1 MKKNLTLLIAAAM
14 MMSMTANAEET
25 ELAVEAQTEAA
36 IDVAALA
43 EDTNED
49 GAVLS
54 EKWSDFQM
62 QIDDQ
67 VYQFPMMVPELE
79 AMGWTSDELEGA
91 TLEPYSYSYFTFEN
105 GENESYVYILNLGK
119 NVEPVANCIV
129 GGMDIDHYDWEDSTS
144 TVTLPGGIV
153 KGEATVDSI
162 KEAYGTPSDVYE
174 GDLYTKLTYDTDY
187 NSYID
192 MYVYVESGVLDEITV
207 KNFVAPEGYD
217 PGTISEEVPA
227 VVAEYVK
234 PEALSEDPAVYEIT
248 LDGENYTLPVPVS
261 VLVADGWEL
270 DMNDTDA
277 EVYAKYYGWV
287 TLRKGGVE
295 ISTTVTNP
303 EDYGTIPENCW
314 LEEIEIGCYDL
325 EGVDGA
331 LPGGIYIGMPEADFL
346 KVLEDNGLSYELYEG
361 SVFNTYTYNDQG
373 YGHSMEVSIYI
384 GDDDHF
390 PTEEVVGVACC
401 NEYEY

>member
-1 MKKNLTLLIAAAM
+1 MKKSFTLLLAAAM
-14 MMSMTANAEET
+14 MMSMTANAQET
-25 ELAVEAQTEAA
+25 ELTTEAA
-36 IDVAALA
+36 VDVAALA
-43 EDTNED
+43 ESTTED
-49 GAVLS
+49 GPVLS
-54 EKWSDFQM
+54 EKWSDYQL
-62 QIDDQ
+62 QIDEQ
-67 VYQFPMMVPELE
+67 VYQFPMMVPDLE

-105 GENESYVYILNLGK
+105 GDSESYVYILNLGK
-119 NVEPVANCIV
+119 NVEPAANCIV
-129 GGMDIDHYDWEDSTS
+129 GGMDIDNYDWKDSTS

-162 KEAYGTPSDVYE
+162 KEAYGVPSDVYE
-174 GDLYTKLTYDTDY
+174 GDLYTKLTYETDY

-207 KNFVAPEGYD
+207 KNFVEPEGYD

-227 VVAEYVK
+227 AVTEYVK
-234 PEALSEDPAVYEIT
+234 PEALSEDPTVYEIA
-248 LDGENYTLPVPVS
+248 LDGQNYTLPVPVS

-287 TLRKGGVE
+287 TLRKGGIE

-314 LEEIEIGCYDL
+314 LEEIEIGAYDL

-361 SVFNTYTYNDQG
+361 SVFNTYTYNEQD
-373 YGHSMEVSIYI
+373 YGHSMEVSVYI

-390 PTEEVVGVACC
+390 PTEEIVGVACC
-401 NEYEY
+401 NDYEY